1 MPAPDFAA
9 DECHIAQMRGAG
21 RTAGAVHNFSGR
33 NSPMNTIGRETRTK
47 SPPLVLLLDGDAL
60 DSLSTEGYLNDL
72 GIADVRLARSAD
84 QAMALIDDTR
94 FDLALLDFDLD
105 EQSFTVAERLCA
117 ANVPIV
123 VTSGLD
129 GVALPGRCRQ
139 AAVLRKPFAF
149 EELERAVRNA

>member
-1 MPAPDFAA
+1 
-9 DECHIAQMRGAG
+9 
-21 RTAGAVHNFSGR
+21 
-33 NSPMNTIGRETRTK
+33 MNTIGRETRTK

-129 GVALPGRCRQ
+129 GVTLPGRCRQ

>member
-1 MPAPDFAA
+1 
-9 DECHIAQMRGAG
+9 
-21 RTAGAVHNFSGR
+21 
-33 NSPMNTIGRETRTK
+33 MNTIGRETRTK

-129 GVALPGRCRQ
+129 VALPRRCRQ

>member
-1 MPAPDFAA
+1 
-9 DECHIAQMRGAG
+9 
-21 RTAGAVHNFSGR
+21 
-33 NSPMNTIGRETRTK
+33 MNTISRETRTK

-105 EQSFTVAERLCA
+105 EERSFTVAERLCA

-149 EELERAVRNA
+149 EELERAVRNV